1 MIAALEWV
9 PEGRANPI
17 PSKYEYSRAEQE
29 FMSRVIAQHEDN
41 NNDDVATANGKEVG
55 NTDTNKNDNDG
66 EWQDMSDEDEDTA
79 GDNEDKKKKV
89 ELPKVDP
96 SSLPSDLNMDD
107 YSDDDDNDNNGE
119 EKMGDLLG
127 IGKVC
132 IKMCLCMSCMICM
145 RHAYYDLYDVCTE
158 SSTLNSN

>member
-1 MIAALEWV
+1 
-9 PEGRANPI
+9 
-17 PSKYEYSRAEQE
+17 
-29 FMSRVIAQHEDN
+29 MSRVIAQHEDN

-66 EWQDMSDEDEDTA
+66 EWQDMSEEEEDTA
-79 GDNEDKKKKV
+79 GDKEEKKKV

-107 YSDDDDNDNNGE
+107 YSDDDDDNNGE

-132 IKMCLCMSCMICM
+132 
-145 RHAYYDLYDVCTE
+145 T
-158 SSTLNSN
+158 

>member
-9 PEGRANPI
+9 PEGRANPT

-29 FMSRVIAQHEDN
+29 FMSRVIAQHE
-41 NNDDVATANGKEVG
+41 NDDDATANYGKDG
-55 NTDTNKNDNDG
+55 NTDEAKKDDE
-66 EWQDMSDEDEDTA
+66 EWEDMSDDEDNK
-79 GDNEDKKKKV
+79 GDDDKKKKV

-107 YSDDDDNDNNGE
+107 YSDDDNDNNGE

-132 IKMCLCMSCMICM
+132 
-145 RHAYYDLYDVCTE
+145 T
-158 SSTLNSN
+158 

>member
-9 PEGRANPI
+9 PEGRANPT

-41 NNDDVATANGKEVG
+41 VNDDDDVANEDGKDG
-55 NTDTNKNDNDG
+55 NTDTNKKDNDE
-66 EWQDMSDEDEDTA
+66 EWEDMSEEEEDTA
-79 GDNEDKKKKV
+79 GDREEKKKV

-107 YSDDDDNDNNGE
+107 YSDDDDNDNNE

-132 IKMCLCMSCMICM
+132 
-145 RHAYYDLYDVCTE
+145 T
-158 SSTLNSN
+158 

>member
-9 PEGRANPI
+9 PKGRANPT

-29 FMSRVIAQHEDN
+29 FMSRVTQHEDN
-41 NNDDVATANGKEVG
+41 NDDDDDVADGNDREGSTNANKDDDE
-55 NTDTNKNDNDG
+55 
-66 EWQDMSDEDEDTA
+66 EWEDMSGEEEDNTK
-79 GDNEDKKKKV
+79 GDDEDKKKKV
-89 ELPKVDP
+89 ELPKVDQ

-107 YSDDDDNDNNGE
+107 YSDDDNDNNGE

-132 IKMCLCMSCMICM
+132 TVCICSV
-145 RHAYYDLYDVCTE
+145 YV
-158 SSTLNSN
+158 

>member
-9 PEGRANPI
+9 PEGRANPT

-41 NNDDVATANGKEVG
+41 NDVVVANDDGKDGSVTDANK
-55 NTDTNKNDNDG
+55 DNDE
-66 EWQDMSDEDEDTA
+66 EWEDMSDDEEDTA
-79 GDNEDKKKKV
+79 GDEKKKV

-107 YSDDDDNDNNGE
+107 YSDDDDKDNNE

-132 IKMCLCMSCMICM
+132 
-145 RHAYYDLYDVCTE
+145 
-158 SSTLNSN
+158 N